1 MKALDNGR
9 SSNGRY
15 SGNPGL
21 QQVGHKGSQVR
32 EGEEDIHLEKVESE
46 ITICDF
52 PVGCPKRALPTIFR
66 ALGTQNGKYTFG
78 MRPRRSDGPAEPSAP
93 RSPFV
98 HKFVGI

>member
-1 MKALDNGR
+1 MKALDNGC

-46 ITICDF
+46 ITIWNIKKISVVMTPIKLLEAYDAGVEGRGGHSGEGRGGHS
-52 PVGCPKRALPTIFR
+52 PIRISTRQYKRL
-66 ALGTQNGKYTFG
+66 L
-78 MRPRRSDGPAEPSAP
+78 
-93 RSPFV
+93 
-98 HKFVGI
+98 

>member
-1 MKALDNGR
+1 MKALDNGC

-46 ITICDF
+46 ITIWNINKISVVMT
-52 PVGCPKRALPTIFR
+52 PVKLLEAYDAGVEGR
-66 ALGTQNGKYTFG
+66 GGHSGKG
-78 MRPRRSDGPAEPSAP
+78 
-93 RSPFV
+93 
-98 HKFVGI
+98 